1 MSRARVGFTLVE
13 LLVVIAI
20 IGVLVALLLPAVQ
33 AAREAANRSS
43 CSNNLK
49 QLGIAF
55 HNYHDTYKALPFG
68 AYGCCWGTW
77 QISVQPFMENK
88 GIYDAYDVDDKDDT
102 PVAARYG
109 SAKNLPATTKRIET
123 LTCPSD
129 AKNSPF
135 SNITS
140 HNYAANFGN
149 TGYAQQATLNGVTFG
164 GAPFAYQDAT
174 PGARVT
180 NSAFA
185 SIVDGLSNTM
195 LAAEVLQGRNSD
207 LRGFTWWGDAAGF
220 TTYLAPNSPLP
231 DRIYSATYCV
241 NKPEINLPCAVS
253 SGTDPAMFAS
263 RSRHPG
269 GVQVLLGDGSGRFV
283 AETVNLNVWRAASTS
298 YAAESTQLP

>member
-33 AAREAANRSS
+33 AAREAANRAS
-43 CSNNLK
+43 CGNNLK

-77 QISVQPFMENK
+77 QISVQPFMENTPL
-88 GIYDAYDVDDKDDT
+88 YDQYDVSDKDDT
-102 PVAARYG
+102 PVGARYG
-109 SAKNLPATTKRIET
+109 SAKNLAATRTRIAT

-129 AKNSPF
+129 TENAPL

-149 TGYAQQATLNGVTFG
+149 TGYAQQRTLNGVTFG
-164 GAPFAYQDAT
+164 GAPFSYQDAT
-174 PGARVT
+174 PGARIT
-180 NSAFA
+180 NRKFA
-185 SIVDGLSNTM
+185 SIMDGLSNTM
-195 LAAEVLQGRNSD
+195 LAAEVLQGRDSD
-207 LRGFTWWGDAAGF
+207 LRGFTWWGDASGF
-220 TTYLAPNSPLP
+220 TSYLAPNSPLP

-241 NKPEINLPCAVS
+241 NKPELNLPCAVS
-253 SGTDPAMFAS
+253 SGTDPTMFAS

-269 GVQVLLGDGSGRFV
+269 GVQVLMGDGSGRFV
-283 AETVNLNVWRAASTS
+283 GETVNLNVWRGASTS
-298 YAAESTQLP
+298 QGSEATQLP

>member
-1 MSRARVGFTLVE
+1 MSRTRVGFTLVE

-55 HNYHDTYKALPFG
+55 HNYHDTYKSLPFG

-88 GIYDAYDVDDKDDT
+88 GLYDAYDVDDKDDT
-102 PVAARYG
+102 PVAARYA
-109 SAKNLPATTKRIET
+109 SAKNLPATTKRIAT

-129 AKNSPF
+129 TKNAPI

-149 TGYAQQATLNGVTFG
+149 TGYSQQATLNGVTFG
-164 GAPFAYQDAT
+164 GAPFSYQDPT
-174 PGARVT
+174 PGASVKIY
-180 NSAFA
+180 NFA
-185 SIVDGLSNTM
+185 SLTDGLSNTM

-207 LRGFTWWGDAAGF
+207 LRGFTWWGDASGF

-231 DRIYSATYCV
+231 DRIYTAGYC
-241 NKPEINLPCAVS
+241 NNLPDINLPCAVS
-253 SGTDPAMFAS
+253 SGTDPTMFAS

-269 GVQVLLGDGSGRFV
+269 GVQVLMGDGSGRFV
-283 AETVNLNVWRAASTS
+283 SETVNLNAWRAASTS
-298 YAAESTQLP
+298 SAAEAIQLP